1 MAQGVFLQKLGI
13 RERAEI
19 LMKGVDGSLRDE
31 ICSALARLTGAKEM
45 GTLFKVMAIGESK
58 MPPPPGFESV

>member
-1 MAQGVFLQKLGI
+1 
-13 RERAEI
+13 
-19 LMKGVDGSLRDE
+19 MKGADGSLRDE
-31 ICSALARLTGAKEM
+31 ICSALARLTDAKEM